1 MSHYNQIKHP
11 NMELSDGASQIYRRQ
26 KLIDNMSMT
35 SYLERPV
42 RDCAYYFLKLDFEI
56 IKPLLI
62 YKFEEKQ
69 EELQREDEYVEL
81 LMSEGNM
88 MGTIY
93 ASMDDNGNQDIVRQ
107 KVNMAVSKAWKGQS

>member
-1 MSHYNQIKHP
+1 M
-11 NMELSDGASQIYRRQ
+11 YRRE
-26 KLIDNMSMT
+26 KLVDNMSMT
-35 SYLERPV
+35 GYRERPV

-93 ASMDDNGNQDIVRQ
+93 ASMNDNVNQDAVRN
-107 KVNMAVSKAWKGQS
+107 KVNTAVKKAW

>member
-1 MSHYNQIKHP
+1 M
-11 NMELSDGASQIYRRQ
+11 YRRE
-26 KLIDNMSMT
+26 KLVDIMSMT
-35 SYLERPV
+35 GYRERPV

-93 ASMDDNGNQDIVRQ
+93 ASMNDNVNQDAVRN
-107 KVNMAVSKAWKGQS
+107 KVNTAVKKAW